1 MAKDDI
7 DVETRD
13 SESYVGPDADDLAII
28 AEAENDAEKVVT
40 RSLPRPHQLGYISVM
55 CIIINKMIGKNP
67 TRYKSCKPCNQAN
80 KNSSVCEG
88 TGIFDT
94 ASIIAYDT
102 RSVGFTLIFWVLG
115 GIAALA
121 GTLCFIE

>member
-1 MAKDDI
+1 MTQDEFEIEALGLD
-7 DVETRD
+7 
-13 SESYVGPDADDLAII
+13 PDDLAII

-40 RSLPRPHQLGYISVM
+40 KSPPKPYQLGYISVF
-55 CIIINKMIGKNP
+55 CIIVDKMIGEKAVQDL
-67 TRYKSCKPCNQAN
+67 KSLNQAGN
-80 KNSSVCEG
+80 NASACIG

-94 ASIIAYDT
+94 GSTIMYGT
-102 RSVGFTLIFWVLG
+102 RSVGVTLIFWVLG